1 MCDRDGAITASGA
14 TILRLEVASL
24 YSLRRKPFNA
34 EGNHKFLNGY
44 TKEMFIT
51 LAWDSELFHVH
62 YTRICE
68 DAGLHNDASYG
79 SEAHMRSMWK
89 LAEGRLMG
97 AVAGMDAT
105 NGRWWTVDAEARQK
119 RPLSPI

>member
-1 MCDRDGAITASGA
+1 MR
-14 TILRLEVASL
+14 
-24 YSLRRKPFNA
+24 
-34 EGNHKFLNGY
+34 
-44 TKEMFIT
+44 
-51 LAWDSELFHVH
+51 

-119 RPLSPI
+119 RPLRPFEALLLDYVGFRGKWYGVW